1 MTVTNI
7 VPAHQAIYDSIPD
20 GLRNHFYIHKMWSG
34 VSCIRLV
41 KGGYKSLIEAGKAA
55 FGTTNH
61 ALILS
66 LAETEILRVAD
77 VTSEGKVWSCAR
89 RVLKGSDGV
98 EYVGVFVFLGTSNYE
113 EFLKESAA
121 KRSTQEVSHV

>member
-1 MTVTNI
+1 MNVTNI
-7 VPAHQAIYDSIPD
+7 VPAHQAIYNNIPD
-20 GLRNHFYIHKMWSG
+20 GLRDYFYIHKMWSG

-66 LAETEILRVAD
+66 LAETEILRAGDVA
-77 VTSEGKVWSCAR
+77 SEGKVWSCAR

-121 KRSTQEVSHV
+121 KRSTQEAP